1 MKRCEVCEIKIPEDY
16 INLLCDGCYQK
27 HIEIIERQKA
37 EVARVQHEEMLK
49 NPSSPQH
56 PDNLASN
63 SPVEPSDEPAST
75 GTLPSTENQTTVKIR
90 PKNAQG
96 ILDPAYE
103 TNPEADD
110 KNQILA
116 NLAQF
121 IYTHRDSDHPKG
133 AKKGILL
140 YYPQRN
146 MYTFVRN
153 YCLKKS
159 LAHPQSPANGGKHIW
174 KPKVVDV
181 GCGSGVGANIIS
193 QEADFVWGIDKNE
206 WSIEFAKEA
215 FTREKNSI
223 YYTPQLTFDV
233 FDVVGDSRETMK
245 FDAVVMIE
253 VIEHIEDVDAF
264 LRAVI
269 KKFTKRDKRGDAHVP
284 NESTDFFISTPNRNS
299 PKIRKDKPENIY
311 HVREWTA
318 FEIHALLKEY
328 FEEVELMNTKG
339 EPITT
344 DAVDDVVFAKCT
356 HPRV

>member
-1 MKRCEVCEIKIPEDY
+1 MKVCERCNTKLPDY
-16 INLLCDGCYQK
+16 YVNLLCDK
-27 HIEIIERQKA
+27 HYEVYLEEEKVAKEERMKVAQE
-37 EVARVQHEEMLK
+37 EVLK
-49 NPSSPQH
+49 NPSSPVH
-56 PDNLASN
+56 PDRLVDI
-63 SPVEPSDEPAST
+63 SPVQDK
-75 GTLPSTENQTTVKIR
+75 TLYGPNSR
-90 PKNAQG
+90 QG
-96 ILDPAYE
+96 IQDDAYQ

-110 KNQILA
+110 KNQVLA

-133 AKKGILL
+133 SKKGILL

-146 MYTFVRN
+146 MYNFIRN
-153 YCLKKS
+153 YCLKRS
-159 LAHPQSPANGGKHIW
+159 VSHPQSPANGGKHIW

-233 FDVVGDSRETMK
+233 FDIVNDSRETMK
-245 FDAVVMIE
+245 FDIVVMIE
-253 VIEHIEDVDAF
+253 VIEHIEDVDTF

-269 KKFTKRDKRGDAHVP
+269 KKFTKKDKRGDVHVP
-284 NESTDFFISTPNRNS
+284 NEATEFFISTPNRNS
-299 PKIRKDKPENIY
+299 PKIRKDHPENPY

-318 FEIHALLKEY
+318 QEFHDMMLHY
-328 FEEVELMNTKG
+328 FEEVEMMNTKG
-339 EPITT
+339 EPIPV
-344 DAVDDVVFAKCT
+344 DAPDDVVFVKAR
-356 HPRV
+356 HPKI